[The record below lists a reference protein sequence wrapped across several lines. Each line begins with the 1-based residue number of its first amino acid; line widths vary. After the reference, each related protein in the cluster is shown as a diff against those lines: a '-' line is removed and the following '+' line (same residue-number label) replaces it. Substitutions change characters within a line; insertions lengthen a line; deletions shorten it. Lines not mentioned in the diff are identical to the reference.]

1 MNVTNSVERKKASI
15 FLDDFTK
22 HQELSLD
29 AYMYGIIDEKEQ
41 QYLSELLDKKID
53 VIYCA
58 ILEYDKKILK
68 ELKNITK

>member
-15 FLDDFTK
+15 FLDDFNK
-22 HQELSLD
+22 IQDISLD
-29 AYMYGIIDEKEQ
+29 AYMYGILNEKEQ
-41 QYLSELLDKKID
+41 QKMSELLDKKINI
-53 VIYCA
+53 IYCA

>member
-1 MNVTNSVERKKASI
+1 
-15 FLDDFTK
+15 
-22 HQELSLD
+22 
-29 AYMYGIIDEKEQ
+29 MYGIIDEKEQ